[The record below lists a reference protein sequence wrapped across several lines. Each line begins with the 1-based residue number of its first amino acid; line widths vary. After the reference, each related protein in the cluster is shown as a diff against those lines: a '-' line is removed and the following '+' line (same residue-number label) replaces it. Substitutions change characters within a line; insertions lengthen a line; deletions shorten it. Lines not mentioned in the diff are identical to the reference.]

1 MYKKIL
7 VPMDCSP
14 VDDPIVAHVGDLARV
29 HGAEVVLV
37 RVAKAETRDA
47 LAHEKEEA
55 EAAMEKQAL
64 KLKEKGLVVSVL
76 VLRGDPAKEILEK
89 AGDLGCDLIAM
100 GTHGHKGIQDWV
112 LGSVAEE
119 VRHEA
124 RIPVLLIRG

>member
-1 MYKKIL
+1 
-7 VPMDCSP
+7 MDCSP

-89 AGDLGCDLIAM
+89 AGDMGCDLIAM